1 MEWPIV
7 RLTGLLLVVI
17 LLALV
22 PELIGPLRDALC
34 VVPPVVLLPPEVVP
48 QGW

>member
-7 RLTGLLLVVI
+7 RLTGLLLVVMV
-17 LLALV
+17 LALV

-34 VVPPVVLLPPEVVP
+34 VAPPVVLLPPEVVP
-48 QGW
+48 HGW